1 MEQNLKE
8 PELCALLRNTHKD
21 EHQIHCLLQTALD
34 IHILVVNDT
43 LESKTKMVY
52 T

>member
-8 PELCALLRNTHKD
+8 PESYSFLRNTYKD
-21 EHQIHCLLQTALD
+21 EYQIHCVLQTALD